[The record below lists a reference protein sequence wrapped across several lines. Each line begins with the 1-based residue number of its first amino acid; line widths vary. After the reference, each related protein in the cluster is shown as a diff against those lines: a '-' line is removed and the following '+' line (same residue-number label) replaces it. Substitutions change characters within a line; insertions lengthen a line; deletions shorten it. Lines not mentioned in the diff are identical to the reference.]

1 VNGSDLTQTP
11 HGAVLAY
18 DRGSLVLT
26 GPARGEGVPA
36 YLVWDERVGAWRGLA
51 LHYRA
56 LVRWLARQGVPVD
69 DRARDYPELALE
81 PPHLPTPYPHQA
93 EALTAWSRGKR
104 GIVELPTGSGKTQLA
119 LQAIAE
125 VHRGTL
131 VLVPT
136 LDLLAQWCGAIERAL
151 GVPAGAIG
159 GGQDDLRPIT
169 VCTYA
174 SAYRRGEQFGQRFCL
189 AIFDEC
195 HHMAAPGYARIGE
208 VLIAP
213 YRLGLSATVE
223 RADEGHRAL
232 EPLIGPIVYRRSIGE
247 LSGDYLAD
255 YRVETIEADLS
266 AAEREAH
273 DAARE
278 AYRTFAREHG
288 LTPTSAAG
296 WQRFVFA
303 ASRTAEGRAAL
314 AAYYRQRQ
322 ISFAPESKF
331 AALAGLLR
339 RHRDERVLVFTND
352 NRTAYEVARRFLLP
366 IITHQT
372 RTAER
377 RTILARFREGAWPFL
392 VTSRVL
398 NEGVDVPAAN
408 IAVILSGT
416 ASVREHVQRL
426 GRILRRAPGKEAVL
440 YEVLSRTT
448 GEAYV
453 SQRRRQHDAYR

>member
-1 VNGSDLTQTP
+1 MTAVTQ
-11 HGAVLAY
+11 GLVRLAY
-18 DRGSLVLT
+18 DRGSLLLSAWAAAP
-26 GPARGEGVPA
+26 GAAPPW
-36 YLVWDERVGAWRGLA
+36 LVWDERVGAWRCLA

-56 LVRWLARQGVPVD
+56 LVRLLAGQGVALED
-69 DRARDYPELALE
+69 GARAYPELDAL
-81 PPHLPTPYPHQA
+81 PGGAAGLPAPYPYQR
-93 EALTAWSRGKR
+93 EALSAWSRGKR
-104 GIVELPTGSGKTQLA
+104 GMVELPTGAGKTQLA
-119 LQAIAE
+119 LQAIAA
-125 VHRGTL
+125 VRRGTL

-136 LDLLAQWCGAIERAL
+136 LDLLAQWCRAVEEGL
-151 GVPAGAIG
+151 GLAAGAIG
-159 GGQDDLRPIT
+159 GGQNDLQPVT

-174 SAYRRGEQFGQRFCL
+174 SAFRRGEQFGQRFCL
-189 AIFDEC
+189 AVFDEC
-195 HHMAAPGYARIGE
+195 HHLAGAGYARIGE

-213 YRLGLSATVE
+213 YRLGLSATLE
-223 RADEGHRAL
+223 RPEDRPL
-232 EPLIGPIVYRRSIGE
+232 LDQLIGPLVYRRSIGE

-255 YRVETIEADLS
+255 YRVETLEVALS
-266 AAEREAH
+266 DAEREAY
-273 DAARE
+273 DTARAA
-278 AYRTFAREHG
+278 YLGFARAHH
-288 LTPTSAAG
+288 LLPTSARG
-296 WQRFVFA
+296 WQRFVVA

-314 AAYYRQRQ
+314 EAYRQQRR
-322 ISFAPESKF
+322 IAYAPQSKL

-339 RHRDERVLVFTND
+339 RHRGEQVLVFTND

-372 RTAER
+372 RGAER
-377 RTILARFREGAWPFL
+377 REILQRFREGDWPAV

-440 YEVLSRTT
+440 YEVLSGTT
-448 GEAYV
+448 GEAFV